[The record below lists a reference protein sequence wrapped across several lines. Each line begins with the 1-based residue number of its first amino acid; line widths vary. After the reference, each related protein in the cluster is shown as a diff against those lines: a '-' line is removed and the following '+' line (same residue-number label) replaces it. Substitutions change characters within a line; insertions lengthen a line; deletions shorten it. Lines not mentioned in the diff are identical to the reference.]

1 MAQRIDL
8 AVAINV
14 FLTRPVT
21 VNKVIQYI
29 MLYWLCIML
38 QILKKNKF
46 IDFPEYNNT
55 QHQKPLKK
63 YNNNKK
69 TCK

>member
-38 QILKKNKF
+38 QIFKKK
-46 IDFPEYNNT
+46 
-55 QHQKPLKK
+55 
-63 YNNNKK
+63 
-69 TCK
+69 